1 MMGMTRSMPET
12 LCVPVLS
19 GLRQTEVWA
28 HNRAKRTD
36 MTNDEMQHSIE
47 APDRQLDAIV
57 KLLASLAERLSEL
70 LRVTE
75 IQNTRITRLEGTQ
88 S

>member
-1 MMGMTRSMPET
+1 MWY
-12 LCVPVLS
+12 PVLFR
-19 GLRQTEVWA
+19 LRHAAKRRRIGV
-28 HNRAKRTD
+28 KRTD

-47 APDRQLDAIV
+47 AHDRQLDTIV

-75 IQNTRITRLEGTQ
+75 IQNTRIMRLEKP
-88 S
+88 